1 MGSVLNV
8 DRHVDMLVPQIQG
21 MHGRKVEFCPNW
33 QLQLVDKVLT
43 RNAVVEAKN
52 VDFLQILRLWA
63 IISRHYKPP
72 LRGGKAFLDSPRNV
86 GAGCWLGGPEML
98 EHVPC

>member
-21 MHGRKVEFCPNW
+21 VHGRKGRILPE
-33 QLQLVDKVLT
+33 LQLVDKVST

-63 IISRHYKPP
+63 IISRHHKPP

-86 GAGCWLGGPEML
+86 GAGCWLRGPEML